1 MNLIYSTNK
10 PITGVAYT
18 SFWSAHSATTWVT
31 STVYSPDGDIVKAI
45 KKAVYLKPAWN
56 PVLSGNEVS
65 TNVLIRNVGG

>member
-1 MNLIYSTNK
+1 MRLTARGSLRPCLFSSIQVNIFELLRK
-10 PITGVAYT
+10 QA
-18 SFWSAHSATTWVT
+18 
-31 STVYSPDGDIVKAI
+31 PDGDIVKAI